1 MNPIF
6 INYVIQTVKM
16 FILLIIIIIFLRLY
30 MYPLDIICRPEKQS
44 ITKIISCNIHGL
56 PFSNDEYYAQ
66 RLHSFLL
73 HCRSNCECI
82 VLQEVW
88 YRQVMEIVE
97 SALQGWSIVYSPR
110 RFPAST
116 GLLIATNCNISKVRS
131 HFFKYKTGP
140 DSFVHKGVLTAKI
153 GNLTVANTHL
163 QDPKWGS
170 AVHSTQMKEI
180 KQLLK
185 SQKLP
190 QNTIILGD
198 WNCTPHDMLKSKYKC
213 VSAGL
218 PTCDEK
224 EMDWGLTS
232 MEGWTCEP
240 LPYRIADHVPIMIT
254 STTSN
259 EVS

>member
-116 GLLIATNCNISKVRS
+116 GLLIVGSLAMIGMLRELLDIFTRVWQTLLGKSFIFIIYVIVGNFTLAVAARKVN
-131 HFFKYKTGP
+131 YITGVDP
-140 DSFVHKGVLTAKI
+140 HSLIYAQGFTTVLV
-153 GNLTVANTHL
+153 LPL
-163 QDPKWGS
+163 W
-170 AVHSTQMKEI
+170 
-180 KQLLK
+180 LL
-185 SQKLP
+185 L
-190 QNTIILGD
+190 
-198 WNCTPHDMLKSKYKC
+198 
-213 VSAGL
+213 
-218 PTCDEK
+218 
-224 EMDWGLTS
+224 LTS
-232 MEGWTCEP
+232 MSLILLFTLGNLWF
-240 LPYRIADHVPIMIT
+240 LFLK
-254 STTSN
+254 
-259 EVS
+259 